1 MEKIS
6 IMKTVIKQLSDNH
19 ITVMLN
25 RFGLVEFNLTNQTF
39 IVKRC

>member
-6 IMKTVIKQLSDNH
+6 IMKTVIKQLSDNY
-19 ITVMLN
+19 N